1 MSLLLASAAP
11 ASPLLPLLIYVAET
25 CVVTLGTMR
34 IIFISRGMKTL
45 APVLG
50 FFEVS
55 LWLFAIGQIMQNLT
69 NPSCYLAF
77 AGGFSCGNYL
87 GILIERRLAI
97 GTLLVRIITSREPD
111 ELVEGLKAAGYGL
124 TTVDG
129 QGATGPVTVVFT
141 VLKRKELAH
150 VVAIIKGFD
159 PKAFYSVDEIQ
170 AAEAGVFPGA
180 RGRWKSP
187 IPLMPQRAFRTAA

>member
-1 MSLLLASAAP
+1 MLPVLVFLAE
-11 ASPLLPLLIYVAET
+11 L

-55 LWLFAIGQIMQNLT
+55 LWLFAIGQIMQNLAD
-69 NPSCYLAF
+69 PACYLAF
-77 AGGFSCGNYL
+77 ALGFSCGNYL
-87 GILIERRLAI
+87 GIQIERRLAI
-97 GTLLVRIITSREPD
+97 GTLLVRIITNREPD

-129 QGATGPVTVVFT
+129 QGATGPVKIVLT
-141 VLKRKELAH
+141 VLKRKELDQ
-150 VVAIIKGFD
+150 VVGIIKGFD

-170 AAEAGVFPGA
+170 SAEAGVFPA
-180 RGRWKSP
+180 SRERWRGP
-187 IPLMPQRAFRTAA
+187 VPLLPRVFRPAA

>member
-1 MSLLLASAAP
+1 MSVALGFAVY
-11 ASPLLPLLIYVAET
+11 PLILPLLVFVAEL
-25 CVVTLGTMR
+25 CVVTVGTLR
-34 IIFISRGMKTL
+34 IIFVSRGMQTL

-69 NPSCYLAF
+69 DPACYLAF
-77 AGGFSCGNYL
+77 ALGFSCGNFL
-87 GILIERRLAI
+87 GIQIERRLAI
-97 GTLLVRIITSREPD
+97 GMLLVRIITNREPD

-129 QGATGPVTVVFT
+129 QGATGPVKIVLT
-141 VLKRKELAH
+141 VLKRKELDD
-150 VVAIIKGFD
+150 VVGIIKGFD

-170 AAEAGVFPGA
+170 AAEAGVFPSP
-180 RGRWKSP
+180 RERWKGP
-187 IPLMPQRAFRTAA
+187 VPLLPRVFRPAA